1 MTEPTDRSIVVDSLG
16 VGLATGAYG
25 ISFGAIGTAS
35 GLTVAQTCVLSLLM
49 FSGAS
54 QFAFAG
60 VVASGGNPLTG
71 GVTAFLLGSRNMFY
85 GLGMAPR
92 LRVHGWRRLLAAHL
106 VIDESTA
113 MGVARESDRH
123 ARIGF
128 YVTGTSIFVLWNLMT
143 FVGALAGN
151 ALGDPRTYGLDAA
164 VGAAFLALLWPRLTA
179 WPQRVVAAIG
189 ALVAIGAVPLTP
201 AGAPII
207 IGGAVAVVVGLWLT
221 RRESEAEITDSL
233 EHPAEPHHHGHGHH
247 PDDPPDPSGAGDKE
261 TES

>member
-1 MTEPTDRSIVVDSLG
+1 MSAEAPAPSDRSVVVDSLG

-25 ISFGAIGTAS
+25 VSFGAIGTAS
-35 GLTVAQTCVLSLLM
+35 GLSILQTCVLSLLM

-60 VVASGGNPLTG
+60 VVASGGNPFTG
-71 GVTAFLLGSRNMFY
+71 AVTAALLGSRNSFY
-85 GLGMAPR
+85 GLGLAPR
-92 LRVHGWRRLLAAHL
+92 LRVHGWRRLLAAQL

-113 MGVARESDRH
+113 MGVARETDRH

-128 YVTGTSIFVLWNLMT
+128 YVTGASIFVLWNAMT

-151 ALGDPRTYGLDAA
+151 AMGDPRTYGLDAA

-179 WPQRVVAAIG
+179 WPQRVVAVVG
-189 ALVAIGAVPLTP
+189 ALVAIGVVPLTP

-207 IGGAVAVVVGLWLT
+207 IGGAVAVALGLWVT
-221 RRESEAEITDSL
+221 RRSSEDELTASL
-233 EHPAEPHHHGHGHH
+233 EHPERGEP
-247 PDDPPDPSGAGDKE
+247 
-261 TES
+261 